1 MLDLMFSEDLG
12 QRSQELADAFLA
24 AEKTLKIVKVSLPF
38 TVPEF
43 FSAPSRMRFRRALHV
58 LDTFIQDV
66 IALRRSSAEPRSDLL
81 AMYLAARDEETGNGL
96 SDQLLRDEMMTLLS
110 AGHETVSD
118 AMTWTFY
125 ELMRH
130 PDLYDRLL
138 EEADREP
145 QSTMPP
151 SDGGTGESFAGMA
164 FQEGLRLYP
173 PGWGFLR
180 AAIEQD
186 AILSFRIPAGSRL
199 ILSPYVIHRDPAIWD
214 EPDRFDPDRFS
225 SGQTA
230 GRHRFAW
237 FPFSGGPRQCIGA
250 GLAMMEA
257 QMTLLGVS
265 QAVRLQLE
273 PGQTIRP
280 LPRVSLKP
288 DGPIWVR
295 ATLRNTSA

>member
-1 MLDLMFSEDLG
+1 M
-12 QRSQELADAFLA
+12 
-24 AEKTLKIVKVSLPF
+24 
-38 TVPEF
+38 
-43 FSAPSRMRFRRALHV
+43 
-58 LDTFIQDV
+58 
-66 IALRRSSAEPRSDLL
+66 RRSSAEPRSDLL
-81 AMYLAARDEETGNGL
+81 AMSLAARDEETGNGL

-186 AILSFRIPAGSRL
+186 AILLSFRIPAGSRL

-230 GRHRFAW
+230 ERHRFAW

-280 LPRVSLKP
+280 LPRVSRSRTARSGYAPLC
-288 DGPIWVR
+288 
-295 ATLRNTSA
+295 ATLQHDQPLLRGPAGLEPPTISVRIRSGESFGAAVRGPCTIRRAPGALRFGDRAPAGTSARS